1 MTQEQEKDQTQ
12 SGSYDLKARQLQV
25 GSRPMRAEKEARE
38 AEKSEMGEFFKTAII
53 AVLLAMLIRSF
64 LYEPFNIPSG
74 SMLPTLKIGDYL
86 FVSKPSYG
94 YSQYSFP
101 LGVIKFE
108 GREFSAEPLRGDVV
122 VFKLPTNPSID
133 YIKRVVAMPG
143 ERVQVINGRLYINNQ
158 IVPREPV
165 GLKKVDN
172 GYGIEDTMME
182 YIETLPGG
190 VMHRIYEESDQEG
203 LDNTGEFQV
212 PAGHY
217 FVMGDN
223 RDNSQDS
230 RVPDLVGF
238 VPFENLVGRADILFF
253 SIDET
258 ADLFKPWT
266 WPGAIRYGRILDGIG
281 PVRPE

>member
-1 MTQEQEKDQTQ
+1 MSESDDNNH
-12 SGSYDLKARQLQV
+12 YDLRARRSKV
-25 GSRPMRAEKEARE
+25 GSRPHE
-38 AEKSEMGEFFKTAII
+38 AEQKAKVETRGEMGEFFKTAII
-53 AVLLAMLIRSF
+53 AVLLALVIRSF

-74 SMLPTLKIGDYL
+74 SMLPTLQIGDYL

-101 LGVIKFE
+101 FGLVHFE
-108 GREFSAEPLRGDVV
+108 GREFAEEPKRGDIV
-122 VFKLPTNPSID
+122 VFKLPSNPSVD
-133 YIKRVVAMPG
+133 YIKRLIGLPGDRIQVV
-143 ERVQVINGRLYINNQ
+143 NGRLYINGT

-172 GYGIEDTMME
+172 GYGIEDTVME

-190 VMHRIYEESDQEG
+190 VMHQIYEEGDAEG
-203 LDNTGEFQV
+203 LDNTQEYVV
-212 PAGHY
+212 PEGHY
-217 FVMGDN
+217 FFMGDN

-230 RVPDLVGF
+230 RVQELVGY

-253 SIDET
+253 SIDNT
-258 ADLFKPWT
+258 ASLFKPWT
-266 WPGAIRYGRILDGIG
+266 WPGAIRYGRIFDRIG